1 MDWNEVILLGRLGRD
16 PESKELPTTKLTT
29 FSVATTRKWKDGRG
43 EWQEQTDWHDVKC
56 FGKTAEIA
64 AKLRKADK
72 VLIKGALTVEQWEK
86 DGKKNKRTVVNAM
99 LVECLT
105 AKPARDEEPSKYRDD
120 VPPQSED
127 DIPF

>member
-1 MDWNEVILLGRLGRD
+1 MDLNEVILLGRLGRD

-105 AKPARDEEPSKYRDD
+105 AKQARGEEPSKYRDD

>member
-1 MDWNEVILLGRLGRD
+1 MDLNEVILLGRLGRD

>member
-1 MDWNEVILLGRLGRD
+1 MDLNEVILLGRLGRD

-86 DGKKNKRTVVNAM
+86 DGET
-99 LVECLT
+99 LGGGGGYTWETPSELT
-105 AKPARDEEPSKYRDD
+105 PSASLEATTLRAKESAQVK
-120 VPPQSED
+120 VG
-127 DIPF
+127 